1 MEIKKKRFY
10 NVVITM
16 KDRFAFLGDNKCK
29 PAIIAATISL
39 SVLLLLLLPS
49 SLGYGRT
56 IIMQEAFGQFNLPLL
71 EEETE
76 EDTTTPPEDEGIVV
90 EEEEEEPEEDAT
102 TTTTTTATPTSP
114 PATTNYTNNIQD
126 PSIFLLRGFI
136 GSTLP
141 AQGAIGSGGAITPAD
156 DDSGHIATGRFR
168 VFANESL
175 LQRFIT
181 EMNVAAVDGS
191 SFNNITIT
199 EGSPHRFQVTEG
211 GNGTTTAVPV
221 VSSNIVGDIYLNG
234 GATPVINNVPMTLTV
249 RGQVLAIEG
258 IDIDET
264 RITDTGQR
272 DILSIID
279 GQTIYGSIP
288 RT

>member
-1 MEIKKKRFY
+1 MTIAQFP
-10 NVVITM
+10 
-16 KDRFAFLGDNKCK
+16 FLGNDKCK
-29 PAIIAATISL
+29 AAIAAAISL
-39 SVLLLLLLPS
+39 SVLLLLPA
-49 SLGYGRT
+49 SLGNGRT
-56 IIMQEAFGQFNLPLL
+56 IFVQEAFGQFNLPLL
-71 EEETE
+71 EEPE

-90 EEEEEEPEEDAT
+90 EEEEEPEEDT
-102 TTTTTTATPTSP
+102 TTITTTPTTP

-141 AQGAIGSGGAITPAD
+141 AQGGIGSGGVITPAD
-156 DDSGHIATGRFR
+156 DSGHVATGRFR

-175 LQRFIT
+175 VRRFVT

-191 SFNNITIT
+191 SFHNITIS
-199 EGSPHRFQVTEG
+199 EGDPHRFEVTD
-211 GNGTTTAVPV
+211 GNGTAAVPV
-221 VSSNIVGDIYLNG
+221 VSSNIVGSIYLDG
-234 GATPVINNVPMTLTV
+234 DATPVIENVPMTLTV

-258 IDIDET
+258 IDIDEA

-272 DILSIID
+272 DIISVID

-288 RT
+288 ST